1 MKRGTTS
8 AVAVACFCAAM
19 QLTAVARA
27 QSVDTAPS
35 PAGSLAPLPPP
46 PSAPPPPP
54 LPDSPPPGSRG
65 TEPPASAERGPPA
78 GALERS
84 DHDALVGHLAVGY
97 FGVSQ
102 LPIAVPPVGPSTVP
116 EGGTITAP
124 VIGARY
130 WFHRR
135 FGVDLGLG
143 LALSTGSE
151 SVNSTSGKV
160 PTSFGLAGH
169 VGLPIAVV
177 AISHYVFEVV
187 PETLVGFTTGT
198 LPGTGTADQSVSG
211 FRFDV
216 GARAGAE
223 IHFGFIGIP
232 ELALQGSVGLY
243 FSFQSYRW
251 SQTVNSASVQSDSLA
266 TNVGAN
272 PWAIFVNNVAAL
284 YYF

>member
-1 MKRGTTS
+1 MKREDIGAGAFAS
-8 AVAVACFCAAM
+8 FCAVMMA
-19 QLTAVARA
+19 TATARA
-27 QSVDTAPS
+27 QTGDTS
-35 PAGSLAPLPPP
+35 PPPGGPLAPLPP
-46 PSAPPPPP
+46 SAPPVLPPP
-54 LPDSPPPGSRG
+54 PAPTTPPPRSP
-65 TEPPASAERGPPA
+65 EVAPPDVSAPEA
-78 GALERS
+78 GAAHRS
-84 DHDALVGHLAVGY
+84 DHDAMVGHFAVGY

-102 LPIAVPPVGPSTVP
+102 LPIAVPPVGPNVVP
-116 EGGTITAP
+116 EGGSISAP

-130 WFHRR
+130 WFQRHL
-135 FGVDLGLG
+135 GIDLGLG

-151 SVNSTSGKV
+151 SVNSTSSSV

-169 VGLPIAVV
+169 VGVPIAIV

-187 PETLVGFTTGT
+187 PETLIGFTTGS
-198 LPGTGTADQSVSG
+198 LPGAGSADQSISG

-232 ELALQGSVGLY
+232 QLALQGSVGLY
-243 FSFQSYRW
+243 FSFQSFSW
-251 SQTVNSASVQSDSLA
+251 SQTINHASVQSDSLA